1 MKADDRHITFLEGED
16 IGAWLKA
23 QEGVLAFRYRP
34 NTISN
39 WFLAAGMLAGLYA
52 AWGFYRGAW
61 ANPWLQAVAVLTALL
76 GALFCA
82 WAFVHVS
89 LFTVRAYVALSP
101 NGLMYG
107 RGGRAF
113 VIPHALLNRDHIR
126 WERIR
131 VGPMWMRLPVELH
144 DWRVSIP
151 LLNPLFHV
159 RDLSTLIAALLHAM
173 LPADA
178 LADAEE
184 AAELADGTMDE
195 VTGESEATAP
205 QVEGSHA

>member
-1 MKADDRHITFLEGED
+1 
-16 IGAWLKA
+16 
-23 QEGVLAFRYRP
+23 
-34 NTISN
+34 
-39 WFLAAGMLAGLYA
+39 
-52 AWGFYRGAW
+52 
-61 ANPWLQAVAVLTALL
+61 
-76 GALFCA
+76 
-82 WAFVHVS
+82 
-89 LFTVRAYVALSP
+89 
-101 NGLMYG
+101 
-107 RGGRAF
+107 
-113 VIPHALLNRDHIR
+113 
-126 WERIR
+126 
-131 VGPMWMRLPVELH
+131 MWMRLPVELH